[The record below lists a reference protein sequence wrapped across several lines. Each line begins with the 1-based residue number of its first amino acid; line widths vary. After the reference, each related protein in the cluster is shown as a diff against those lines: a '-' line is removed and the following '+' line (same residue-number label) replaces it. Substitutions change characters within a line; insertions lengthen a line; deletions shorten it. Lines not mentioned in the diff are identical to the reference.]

1 MGLSYSYEEAAD
13 LIEGLTQELD
23 SHLTASILGWK
34 YAASRQEIYAAGTF
48 ARVVNATRG
57 KGDKPIQIDLPWDT
71 EPKAA
76 DVTPEE
82 RQALTKQLR
91 AMSAFGQLRT
101 ETPDG

>member
-13 LIEGLTQELD
+13 LLEELTKELD

-48 ARVVNATRG
+48 ARVVSATRG
-57 KGDKPIQIDLPWDT
+57 KGEKPVTIDLPWDT
-71 EPKAA
+71 EPAAA

-82 RQALTKQLR
+82 REALTKQLR
-91 AMSAFGQLRT
+91 ARSAFGQMRNT
-101 ETPDG
+101 EA

>member
-13 LIEGLTQELD
+13 LIEGLAKELD

-48 ARVVNATRG
+48 ARVVNATRA
-57 KGDKPIQIDLPWDT
+57 KGDKPLQIDLPWDT
-71 EPKAA
+71 EPPTA

-82 RQALTKQLR
+82 RVELTRQLR

-101 ETPDG
+101 EVPGG